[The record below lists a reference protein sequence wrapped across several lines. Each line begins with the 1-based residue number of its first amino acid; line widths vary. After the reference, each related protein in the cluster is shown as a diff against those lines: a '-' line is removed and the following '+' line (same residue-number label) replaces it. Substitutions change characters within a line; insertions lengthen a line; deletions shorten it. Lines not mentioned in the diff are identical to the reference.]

1 MEQTVERFGN
11 DLVRNKAIKTIDSR
25 EVAEMLGKEHK
36 LLLRD
41 IEGGKD
47 RKGII
52 EILGKNQM
60 EPSNY
65 FIKSSYK
72 NSQNKK
78 QPCYLITKMGC
89 EILGNKQQGEK
100 GILFTAKYVERFN
113 QMEQVIIEKP
123 KTAFDLLEL
132 QFKAIKETRDQLNQ
146 VNFKTL
152 QTRKELEDFK
162 GDIPLFNVECDELQA
177 LVKKKGVSVLGGKGS
192 MAYKDKSLRTKVYVD
207 IQQQIKREF
216 GLNSYKAIKRGQL
229 EIAKKIV
236 NEYKAP
242 IVLNDEI
249 NCLNN
254 QLAFK

>member
-1 MEQTVERFGN
+1 MEQTVKRFGT
-11 DLVRNKAIKTIDSR
+11 DLVRKQDIKTIDSR
-25 EVAEMLGKEHK
+25 EVAEMMEVKHKHLLGKIDVINKDLLSHK
-36 LLLRD
+36 IGSAKYW
-41 IEGGKD
+41 IEGTYKDTSGK
-47 RKGII
+47 
-52 EILGKNQM
+52 
-60 EPSNY
+60 SNRN
-65 FIKSSYK
+65 F
-72 NSQNKK
+72 Q
-78 QPCYLITKMGC
+78 ITKRGC
-89 EILGNKQQGEK
+89 EFLAHKTTGTKGN
-100 GILFTAKYVERFN
+100 LFTDKYMDKFEM
-113 QMEQVIIEKP
+113 MEQIVEKP

-152 QTRKELEDFK
+152 QTRKELENFK
-162 GDIPLFNVECDELQA
+162 EDIPLFNVECDELQA

-249 NCLNN
+249 SCLNN